1 MNTIDILVQP
11 VISEKAVGLAAL
23 NKYAFVVDARASK
36 EEIKKAVERFYKV
49 EVVNVATTQFRSAP
63 RRQTKKR
70 VENPGAMH
78 KKAYVTLKA
87 GQSLDLLE
95 VEEN

>member
-1 MNTIDILVQP
+1 MNTINILVQP

-23 NKYAFVVDARASK
+23 NQYSFVVDARASK
-36 EEIKKAVERFYKV
+36 NEIKKAVERFYRV
-49 EVVNVATTQFRSAP
+49 EVINVSTAQYRSAP
-63 RRQTKKR
+63 QRQTKKR